1 MSQLKDIRNQKWILF
16 HQRCRTHCF
25 HGTWCCE
32 DNAFFCK
39 KIISLSGILD
49 IKNGQKKVVISTQI
63 LLQKAVNYIQIFA
76 GKTISD
82 SFDFAIKDIAG
93 ALFTFRN
100 PAIF

>member
-1 MSQLKDIRNQKWILF
+1 MV
-16 HQRCRTHCF
+16 
-25 HGTWCCE
+25 
-32 DNAFFCK
+32 K
-39 KIISLSGILD
+39 KA
-49 IKNGQKKVVISTQI
+49 VISTQI
-63 LLQKAVNYIQIFA
+63 LIQKAVNYIQIFA